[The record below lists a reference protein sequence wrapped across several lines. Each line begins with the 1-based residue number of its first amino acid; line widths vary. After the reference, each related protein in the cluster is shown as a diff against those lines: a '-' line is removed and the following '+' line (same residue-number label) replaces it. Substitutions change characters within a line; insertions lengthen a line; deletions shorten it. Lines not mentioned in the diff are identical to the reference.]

1 VKARAVVALLALAA
15 AIGIAAPASAQAQ
28 TGTITGLVTDRAAGS
43 PMQGVAV
50 QVVGTRLA
58 ATTNE
63 QGRYMILNVPAGTQ
77 RVTAQYL
84 GFGDLTVPVTVV
96 AGQTATVNMA
106 MEQTVLSLQEV
117 VVTGVSEATT
127 GARAPFTI
135 GRVSRENIATVPTTA
150 SAVGAIQGKIAGAN
164 VVRGSGQPGSGV
176 SILLRTPTSIQGS
189 STPMFVIDGVIMA
202 SSIGGTTVDLESLD
216 IESIE
221 VVKGAAAASL
231 YGSRAASGVIAITTN
246 RGRNLQMDQTRI
258 TARTE
263 LGTSSAPTPTI
274 LSSQH
279 YYLQDEQGRWVDRD
293 GNQVARSNRVVVPT
307 NMMDQPYRTPT
318 YDNASAFFRP
328 ARFAQNSVNL
338 SHRAQSTNFMVSAT
352 RFHETGTLETNEGFT
367 RNNFRVNLDHRLR
380 SDFSLAVSAQH
391 SRYDRDLLYGGTDG
405 TYWDLLMFPIDMNL
419 GVRGPDGQFL
429 QQPDTLENRQNPLWY
444 EASREYNQQ
453 RTRSIASVD
462 ARFNPFQFFTVAGN
476 LGYDR
481 SDARVHAYTP
491 RGTSTSITSE
501 IESQGFLQKDDD
513 VGDVLSASL
522 QSNFTWNFGELSTRT
537 LARALLER
545 EQNEFIRATGSNF
558 HVPGV
563 PRLNVAAD
571 RTVSSSFTDVRSTGY
586 MAEQT
591 LDYANRYLLTAL
603 VRRDGSSLFGSNER
617 WQNYWRVG
625 GSWDISQEAF
635 WGIQAFTL
643 FKPRYSIGTAGG
655 RPGFSAQYET
665 WNVSSTGAVTRSTL
679 GNRNLRPEHTTEQ
692 EMGLDMIINDRYS
705 IQLTRARQKTRDQII
720 QMALPAMLGYP
731 TQWVNTGVQS
741 GNTWEA
747 TVEAQVVNRPG
758 FTYSTT
764 FVADR
769 SRSTIDEWNRS
780 CFISGL
786 RNVCGGASLADMW
799 GERFLRTVND
809 ISTKHPG
816 AASQFQV
823 NDEGYVVWVGEG
835 ASWRDGL
842 SRNLWGTRGTVDGV
856 LYDWGLP
863 ILDRDENGFT
873 IIQQIGSSDP
883 SASLGWL
890 NNVFYRGF
898 ALHTQ
903 MHAQIGGN
911 TYNNTRQRLYQHER
925 HVDLQQGD
933 KALET
938 RKTLNYYQRL
948 YNANNNTSHFV
959 EEGSF
964 VKLRAVS
971 LQYRLNQDQLNRFG
985 VGRLA
990 RGLNIGV
997 NARNIFTLTNYSGF
1011 DPEVGSVLSR
1021 YDSFSYPNTR
1031 NLTFTAE
1038 VTF

>member
-1 VKARAVVALLALAA
+1 
-15 AIGIAAPASAQAQ
+15 
-28 TGTITGLVTDRAAGS
+28 
-43 PMQGVAV
+43 
-50 QVVGTRLA
+50 
-58 ATTNE
+58 
-63 QGRYMILNVPAGTQ
+63 
-77 RVTAQYL
+77 
-84 GFGDLTVPVTVV
+84 
-96 AGQTATVNMA
+96 
-106 MEQTVLSLQEV
+106 
-117 VVTGVSEATT
+117 
-127 GARAPFTI
+127 
-135 GRVSRENIATVPTTA
+135 
-150 SAVGAIQGKIAGAN
+150 
-164 VVRGSGQPGSGV
+164 
-176 SILLRTPTSIQGS
+176 
-189 STPMFVIDGVIMA
+189 
-202 SSIGGTTVDLESLD
+202 
-216 IESIE
+216 
-221 VVKGAAAASL
+221 
-231 YGSRAASGVIAITTN
+231 
-246 RGRNLQMDQTRI
+246 
-258 TARTE
+258 
-263 LGTSSAPTPTI
+263 
-274 LSSQH
+274 
-279 YYLQDEQGRWVDRD
+279 
-293 GNQVARSNRVVVPT
+293 
-307 NMMDQPYRTPT
+307 
-318 YDNASAFFRP
+318 
-328 ARFAQNSVNL
+328 
-338 SHRAQSTNFMVSAT
+338 
-352 RFHETGTLETNEGFT
+352 
-367 RNNFRVNLDHRLR
+367 
-380 SDFSLAVSAQH
+380 
-391 SRYDRDLLYGGTDG
+391 
-405 TYWDLLMFPIDMNL
+405 
-419 GVRGPDGQFL
+419 
-429 QQPDTLENRQNPLWY
+429 
-444 EASREYNQQ
+444 
-453 RTRSIASVD
+453 
-462 ARFNPFQFFTVAGN
+462 
-476 LGYDR
+476 
-481 SDARVHAYTP
+481 
-491 RGTSTSITSE
+491 
-501 IESQGFLQKDDD
+501 
-513 VGDVLSASL
+513 
-522 QSNFTWNFGELSTRT
+522 
-537 LARALLER
+537 
-545 EQNEFIRATGSNF
+545 
-558 HVPGV
+558 
-563 PRLNVAAD
+563 
-571 RTVSSSFTDVRSTGY
+571 VRSTGY

-603 VRRDGSSLFGSNER
+603 ARRDGSSLFGSNER

-665 WNVSSTGAVTRSTL
+665 WTVSSTGAVTRATL

-705 IQLTRARQKTRDQII
+705 IQLTHAQQKTRDQII

-786 RNVCGGASLADMW
+786 RNVCAGASLADMW
-799 GERFLRTVND
+799 GERFLTSVGD

-823 NDEGYVVWVGEG
+823 NDDGYVVWVGEG

-873 IIQQIGSSDP
+873 VIQQIGSSDP
-883 SASLGWL
+883 TASLGWL

-898 ALHTQ
+898 AIHTQ

-933 KALET
+933 KPLET

-1021 YDSFSYPNTR
+1021 YDEFSYPNTR